1 MAKSAKVKNLN
12 QLVRIRR
19 RLKRRGMK
27 VVFTNGCFD
36 ILHRGHIHILKKAK
50 SFGDVLIIGLNS
62 DSSVR
67 KLKGEKR
74 PILLQN
80 DRAEILAALE
90 MVDYVLIFR
99 EDTPRKII
107 SALIPDVL
115 VKGGDYNRNE
125 IVGRDVVES
134 AGGRVVRVK
143 QVPGK
148 STKNIIKSITSLYRK
163 T

>member
-50 SFGDVLIIGLNS
+50 SLGDVLIIGLNS

-99 EDTPRKII
+99 EDTPRKVI

-143 QVPGK
+143 QVPGR
-148 STKNIIKSITSLYRK
+148 STKNIIKNITSRYHQV
-163 T
+163 